1 MSDYNTTTDSGM
13 SGWGLIVALAIIAG
27 IILLVVFA
35 PTGDGT
41 ATDGAVTTETA
52 PAATA
57 PAVEPITPAVP
68 VE

>member
-35 PTGDGT
+35 PTGEGT
-41 ATDGAVTTETA
+41 STEGTGAAETA

-57 PAVEPITPAVP
+57 PAVEPITPAAP
-68 VE
+68 IE